1 MVGWRLFMAKTSFP
15 SLCYAMLL
23 NLVTWETWGYFT
35 RDSRFEKNT
44 KFADQKAES
53 LLIYRFLQ
61 TKQKLGVWS
70 GKIRQV
76 WKRHGHSQHRQLRG
90 HWYSLARLFRTP
102 CILGRIWRVGLVN
115 WFPSGERCSNLPES
129 FGAVFLGKQDREDRR
144 DGEYA
149 GLVTELPAAISIER
163 GYISEGVGLW
173 ERWVACRSRVLAA
186 VRGFGAFGPL
196 RSSCSS
202 KPRCYRSER

>member
-1 MVGWRLFMAKTSFP
+1 M
-15 SLCYAMLL
+15 LCYATQFGNMR
-23 NLVTWETWGYFT
+23 NLGIFYK
-35 RDSRFEKNT
+35 RLYDHPRFEENT

-53 LLIYRFLQ
+53 LMIYRFLQ

-70 GKIRQV
+70 GKNRQV

-102 CILGRIWRVGLVN
+102 CILGRIWRVGLVD
-115 WFPSGERCSNLPES
+115 WFPSGERCSNLAES
-129 FGAVFLGKQDREDRR
+129 FGAVYLGKQDREDRR

-173 ERWVACRSRVLAA
+173 EHRVACRSRVL
-186 VRGFGAFGPL
+186 G
-196 RSSCSS
+196 C
-202 KPRCYRSER
+202 CERLWRIWTAEI